1 MSYPVTH
8 TEAGLYKNTSSVT
21 VKDNEGNAAS
31 DTDSES
37 VEVTDVLPT
46 IDITKDVSPDSMAEP
61 GGDFTYKL
69 TLTNTSVE
77 PVEITVLSDDKYDL
91 PAEIDDLV
99 GTTLAADETVIKT
112 FTVKHTEAGTY
123 TNIASIT
130 VKDNENNTASDSD
143 AATATVIGRPAVISV
158 TKTPDR
164 TLIPAP
170 GGLVNYTFVVKNES
184 VEPVVLTSLVDD
196 KFGDLSM
203 AAGLPKT
210 LP

>member
-1 MSYPVTH
+1 M
-8 TEAGLYKNTSSVT
+8 
-21 VKDNEGNAAS
+21 
-31 DTDSES
+31 
-37 VEVTDVLPT
+37 
-46 IDITKDVSPDSMAEP
+46 
-61 GGDFTYKL
+61 
-69 TLTNTSVE
+69 
-77 PVEITVLSDDKYDL
+77 EITVLSDDKYDL

-143 AATATVIGRPAVISV
+143 AATATVIDVKPVIRV

-170 GGLVNYTFVVKNES
+170 GGLVNYTFVVTNES
-184 VEPVVLTSLVDD
+184 VEPVELTSLVDD
-196 KFGDLSM
+196 KFGDLSS
-203 AAGLPKT
+203 AADLPKT
-210 LP
+210 LAVFGESFTFTKELPHH